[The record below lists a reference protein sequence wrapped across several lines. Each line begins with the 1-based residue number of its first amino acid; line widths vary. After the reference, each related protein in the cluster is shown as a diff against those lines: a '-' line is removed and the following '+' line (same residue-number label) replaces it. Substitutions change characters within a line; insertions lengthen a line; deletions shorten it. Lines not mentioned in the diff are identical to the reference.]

1 MKRSN
6 KIDALLLQ
14 LSSGQMENDKVKLLH
29 TLSFADLTLAQ
40 IVSMGWKIQTASG
53 RLADLEEMGLV
64 RKTYNPNSKYS
75 TYSFVKT
82 SEEQKELREDI
93 QREKLLKYFSKG
105 CELNYIIFN
114 DKNNT
119 WEFNMSLI
127 KF

>member
-1 MKRSN
+1 MKPSN
-6 KIDALLLQ
+6 KIDALLFQ
-14 LSSGQMENDKVKLLH
+14 IESGKMESDKAKLLY
-29 TLSFADLTLAQ
+29 TLRFGNYTLNQ
-40 IVSMGWKIQTASG
+40 IVGLGWKIQTASA

-64 RKTYNPNSKYS
+64 RKTYNPDSKYS

-82 SEEQKELREDI
+82 PEEQKELQDDI

-105 CELNYIIFN
+105 CEMGYIVFN
-114 DKNNT
+114 DKQNT